1 MEFNSFSI
9 QEDKYWGTLLISPLN
24 STTTTTTTISISE
37 AEYLSIKEFSSIDDD
52 QYSSLVLEH
61 VQTYNLPSD
70 ESFFNA
76 LVDQTSNVETF
87 GHDNDISL
95 HTHLEQLSYCDK
107 NQELCSSSCI
117 DKVEIDVL
125 LGGADFSL
133 QLLSLQDFLRVLVL
147 Q

>member
-24 STTTTTTTISISE
+24 STTTTTTSISE

-87 GHDNDISL
+87 GHDNDISF

-107 NQELCSSSCI
+107 NQELCGSSCI

>member
-1 MEFNSFSI
+1 MEFNSFPI
-9 QEDKYWGTLLISPLN
+9 QEDEYFGTLFISPLN
-24 STTTTTTTISISE
+24 SMTSIPE
-37 AEYLSIKEFSSIDDD
+37 ADLSLKDFSSDDD
-52 QYSSLVLEH
+52 HSSLALAH
-61 VQTYNLPSD
+61 IQTYNLPSD

-107 NQELCSSSCI
+107 NQELCGSSCI

>member
-1 MEFNSFSI
+1 MEFNSFPI
-9 QEDKYWGTLLISPLN
+9 QEYECFGTLFISPLN
-24 STTTTTTTISISE
+24 SMTSISE
-37 AEYLSIKEFSSIDDD
+37 ADLSLKDFSSDDD
-52 QYSSLVLEH
+52 HSSLVLAH
-61 VQTYNLPSD
+61 LQTYNLPSD

-76 LVDQTSNVETF
+76 LVDQTSNEETF

-107 NQELCSSSCI
+107 NQELCGSSCI

>member
-1 MEFNSFSI
+1 MEFNSFPI
-9 QEDKYWGTLLISPLN
+9 QEDEYFGTLFISPLN
-24 STTTTTTTISISE
+24 SMTSISE
-37 AEYLSIKEFSSIDDD
+37 ADLSLKDFSSDDD
-52 QYSSLVLEH
+52 HSSLALALGLAH
-61 VQTYNLPSD
+61 IQTYNLPSD